1 MPKTKRRIVR
11 YPVLVRPLAF
21 AYRPGSGWLTLICVV
36 LLAAVFVANS
46 LTPVRVV
53 FSSAALVPLV
63 AAMWLL
69 SDRQAAVVA
78 LATAAMVALSGL
90 LGTVSA
96 VTALVQLTVFVVI
109 ALLVRMYA
117 SWLADI
123 LLGLQQ
129 SRRTTLHAILGL
141 AWPRDR
147 LPAPEGESLTVR
159 EHNVAEL
166 AVQGY
171 TAREVAAALGI
182 GERTVESHLANV
194 YAKLGVHSKLE
205 LVRYATRLGLR
216 LGPEASSSDAKDA

>member
-1 MPKTKRRIVR
+1 MPKTKRRFVR

-21 AYRPGSGWLTLICVV
+21 AYRPGSGWLTLVCIV
-36 LLAAVFVANS
+36 LLAAIFVANG

-69 SDRQAAVVA
+69 SDRQATVVGLAAV
-78 LATAAMVALSGL
+78 AMVALSGL

-96 VTALVQLTVFVVI
+96 ITAVVQFFVFVVI
-109 ALLVRMYA
+109 AVLVRTYA

-123 LLGLQQ
+123 LVGLQQ
-129 SRRTTLHAILGL
+129 TRRTTLKAALGL
-141 AWPRDR
+141 TWPRDR
-147 LPAPEGESLTVR
+147 LPASEGEALTLR

-171 TAREVAAALGI
+171 TAREMAAALGI

-216 LGPEASSSDAKDA
+216 LGPEASATDAKDA